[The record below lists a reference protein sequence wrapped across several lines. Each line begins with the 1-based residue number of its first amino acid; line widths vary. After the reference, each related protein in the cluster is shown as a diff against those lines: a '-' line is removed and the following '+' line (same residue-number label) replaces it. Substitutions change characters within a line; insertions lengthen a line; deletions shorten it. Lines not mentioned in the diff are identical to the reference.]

1 MFALAAGGCGGGS
14 SRIYNGD
21 IPIDDIPID
30 IPDLPVEEDLLE
42 VTPTSLFLRVGEA
55 APVMA
60 YNVNGTLE
68 WIAQNESVAVYPTD
82 ATAARVVAIE
92 VGETDVV
99 VFDSSGAE
107 ATCHVTVT
115 AGTISLPTLTL
126 ESVADR

>member
-1 MFALAAGGCGGGS
+1 
-14 SRIYNGD
+14 
-21 IPIDDIPID
+21 
-30 IPDLPVEEDLLE
+30 
-42 VTPTSLFLRVGEA
+42 
-55 APVMA
+55 MA
-60 YNVNGTLE
+60 YNISGTLE

-115 AGTISLPTLTL
+115 AGTISLPP
-126 ESVADR
+126 R